1 MSFGWSA
8 GDIAAAVKTAYN
20 IYEALH
26 SCRGAAKE
34 YREAVSFLK
43 DLTRTLEP
51 LETLTAWKVY
61 PEYGEDIK
69 KQVEAIKGPVD
80 QFLQAA
86 LKYEPSLGA
95 VSRKGHQR
103 HIYMKLKWHFSIS
116 KEILA
121 LRNKIESHMQVLD
134 SLLQRLT
141 LDVVLTTKQ
150 SMPDIW
156 ISVFHETIRPELI
169 TILQNALHGGGSNP
183 GPNVSMAPD
192 IYDNLVSRI
201 SDLKQTVDD
210 SKAMQLRLE
219 AYLSDKRPVDTK
231 LAQPWEQHGR
241 DSVSRESAKIYES
254 SDLVIA
260 PPREMNTESLRE
272 VYYVVLLYMGHFLK
286 NLLLV

>member
-8 GDIAAAVKTAYN
+8 GDIATAVKTAYD
-20 IYEALH
+20 IYEALD

-61 PEYGEDIK
+61 PEYGKDIK

-95 VSRKGHQR
+95 ASKKGHQR
-103 HIYMKLKWHFSIS
+103 HIYRKLKWHFFIS

-121 LRNKIESHMQVLD
+121 LRSKIESHMQVLD

-141 LDVVLTTKQ
+141 L
-150 SMPDIW
+150 
-156 ISVFHETIRPELI
+156 
-169 TILQNALHGGGSNP
+169 
-183 GPNVSMAPD
+183 
-192 IYDNLVSRI
+192 
-201 SDLKQTVDD
+201 
-210 SKAMQLRLE
+210 
-219 AYLSDKRPVDTK
+219 
-231 LAQPWEQHGR
+231 
-241 DSVSRESAKIYES
+241 
-254 SDLVIA
+254 
-260 PPREMNTESLRE
+260 
-272 VYYVVLLYMGHFLK
+272 
-286 NLLLV
+286 

>member
-20 IYEALH
+20 TYEALD

-86 LKYEPSLGA
+86 LKYELSLGA
-95 VSRKGHQR
+95 ASKKGHQR
-103 HIYMKLKWHFSIS
+103 HIYRKLKWHFFIS

-121 LRNKIESHMQVLD
+121 LRSKIESHMQVLD

-141 LDVVLTTKQ
+141 L
-150 SMPDIW
+150 
-156 ISVFHETIRPELI
+156 
-169 TILQNALHGGGSNP
+169 
-183 GPNVSMAPD
+183 
-192 IYDNLVSRI
+192 
-201 SDLKQTVDD
+201 
-210 SKAMQLRLE
+210 
-219 AYLSDKRPVDTK
+219 
-231 LAQPWEQHGR
+231 
-241 DSVSRESAKIYES
+241 
-254 SDLVIA
+254 
-260 PPREMNTESLRE
+260 
-272 VYYVVLLYMGHFLK
+272 
-286 NLLLV
+286 